1 MKPFTVFS
9 KRIAN
14 ELTKLGFKVIGT
26 GVNDQKPWLYVY
38 YFENTP
44 AFQEALRQ
52 ITQRGGSN
60 GG

>member
-26 GVNDQKPWLYVY
+26 GVND
-38 YFENTP
+38 
-44 AFQEALRQ
+44 
-52 ITQRGGSN
+52 
-60 GG
+60 